1 MSIRSVVG
9 WLGAMT
15 LLAASYGD
23 MPASPVTQDPRPT
36 ALVGLSAPSR
46 LAAVG
51 AEQSGTIVEMPVT
64 EGTRVVAGD
73 LLFRLSSKLQ
83 ELEVARLE
91 ALSRSNLDRERA
103 QAGVQH
109 VTDKLN
115 RMRELSA
122 KDIASRST
130 VDEVEL
136 ESRLAHL
143 ALGLA
148 ELERT
153 QLDNQ
158 LEQARE
164 RLQQRTLRSPF
175 VGVVTRR
182 FKQAGETIEQLAPVV
197 EVISLDPLWIEF
209 ECPVAAAQAY
219 RKGNR
224 VKVRPAVGVEAPRE
238 AQIIYLSWK
247 ATPASHTLLVRASL
261 PNEDYSWRAG
271 LKMLIEALPSA
282 ATMDVP
288 ASPPGGK

>member
-1 MSIRSVVG
+1 MSIRSGVG
-9 WLGAMT
+9 WLGAVI
-15 LLAASYGD
+15 LLAASHGD
-23 MPASPVTQDPRPT
+23 MPDPLVVQDPKPT

-209 ECPVAAAQAY
+209 ECPVASATTY
-219 RKGNR
+219 RLGTR
-224 VKVRPAVGVEAPRE
+224 IKVRPAVGGEASRE

-247 ATPASHTLLVRASL
+247 ATPASHTLLVRASM

-271 LKMLIEALPSA
+271 LKMLVEAPNA
-282 ATMDVP
+282 ATTDAP
-288 ASPPGGK
+288 AATPGGK